1 MGPLGMIAP
10 SFLVSMSVDTLAY
23 ASIPVNMSCMR
34 RMIAELESCCPPLM
48 AEPLDADEAE
58 ILAEV
63 MRALADPARLRLV
76 SLLAAEPGREA
87 CGCDLTQPLGLSQP
101 TVSHHLKVLFEA
113 GLLGR
118 ERRGRW
124 VYYRLREDRLNTLR
138 EILAPAPAV
147 PVSV

>member
-1 MGPLGMIAP
+1 MI
-10 SFLVSMSVDTLAY
+10 F
-23 ASIPVNMSCMR
+23 MR
-34 RMIAELESCCPPLM
+34 TMIAELESCCPPLM
-48 AEPLDADEAE
+48 AEPLDADEAQ

-63 MRALADPARLRLV
+63 LRALADPARLRLV

-101 TVSHHLKVLFEA
+101 TVSHHLKVLYEA

-124 VYYRLREDRLNTLR
+124 VYYALREDRLASLR
-138 EILAPAPAV
+138 TILAPAPV
-147 PVSV
+147 PV

>member
-1 MGPLGMIAP
+1 MIAP
-10 SFLVSMSVDTLAY
+10 SFHVSMSVDTLAD
-23 ASIPVNMSCMR
+23 ASIPVNISCMR
-34 RMIAELESCCPPLM
+34 RTIAELESCCPPLM

-63 MRALADPARLRLV
+63 LRALADPARLRLV

-124 VYYRLREDRLNTLR
+124 VYYALREDRLASLR
-138 EILAPAPAV
+138 AILAPAPVVPLAV
-147 PVSV
+147 